1 MGSWELVD
9 DVSEVMVSTVVTPSV
24 TLAGVAPRF
33 SQKETHEMTTIS
45 EEGIYIWIR

>member
-1 MGSWELVD
+1 MVLVR
-9 DVSEVMVSTVVTPSV
+9 VVIVSTVVTPSE

-45 EEGIYIWIR
+45 EEGMYI